1 MSCMLESARRIR
13 PAAIATLGVAVLVAH
28 VSCSGSSR
36 TPPSNT
42 GPSGPRAPVVANTCG
57 KIYPS
62 YWQDPAPEFA
72 AMWAGQQVSN
82 APPQG
87 WSGPV
92 FQLSDRF
99 PSTPQDDSGA
109 QPWRDSR
116 YDKLFDPSTPT
127 AEKTALGN
135 QYIWDVMRYIQEGN
149 IDSGDVNKDWSL
161 CNNPVRNWYHMPFQT
176 YEPLSGREFTH
187 GLTREAP
194 VTFSLKSTGKSV
206 DTTVWAVAFYNP
218 TGAHTLGTVWG
229 PDGKATVPTSSIS
242 FDEGAVVGKLL
253 FTTATPD
260 QLPFLHNMPAWQ
272 ANISDPT
279 FCQCT
284 PASKDAGTCSM
295 IEQSQQ
301 CQRSTKNEQWHD
313 GQVHLLQFDVAVKD
327 SRAKPTGW
335 VLGTFVA
342 DGQRKAS
349 EANPW
354 NRISPLGL
362 MWGNDTPQSGQ
373 LAFEHPAEPRKY
385 GFAEEVIFWD
395 VVDMLN
401 AAGSDPLKSPGH
413 LGCNGR
419 LNGPADDNS
428 SSCHSCHM
436 TASVPDKN
444 LKTPPIVAQ
453 FGELQFGDL
462 TFQCVTPSTSN
473 ANTGT
478 DASGRSAETKND
490 VTFPEMD
497 SIYFA
502 NIGCGEPMNMNTPPS
517 GGAVNVLGNG
527 VPTYPDGGTAWLS
540 MDYSLQLSIS
550 LVQWGEWQE
559 NQQQAHEVRKFESTL
574 PGR

>member
-1 MSCMLESARRIR
+1 MSYILESVTSRLL
-13 PAAIATLGVAVLVAH
+13 LGAAVLVAH
-28 VSCSGSSR
+28 ASCSGSSR

-42 GPSGPRAPVVANTCG
+42 GPSGARAPVVANTCG

-62 YWQDPAPEFA
+62 YWQDPAQAFA
-72 AMWAGQQVSN
+72 AMWTGQEISN

-109 QPWRDSR
+109 QPWRNSR

-127 AEKTALGN
+127 AEKTALGKD
-135 QYIWDVMRYIQEGN
+135 YIWDVMRYIQEGN

-161 CNNPVRNWYHMPFQT
+161 CENPARNWYHMPFQT
-176 YEPLSGREFTH
+176 YEPLSGREFIH

-194 VTFSLKSTGKSV
+194 VTFSLKSTNSSV
-206 DTTVWAVAFYNP
+206 NTTVWAVAFYNP
-218 TGAHTLGTVWG
+218 TAAHTLGTVWG
-229 PDGKATVPTSSIS
+229 PDGKATLPTSNVS

-253 FTTATPD
+253 FTTATPE
-260 QLPFLHNMPAWQ
+260 QLPFLQNMPTWQ

-279 FCQCT
+279 FCACK
-284 PASKDAGTCSM
+284 PASAGEATCSM
-295 IEQSQQ
+295 AEQSQQ
-301 CQRSTKNEQWHD
+301 CPRSTEKWND
-313 GQVHLLQFDVAVKD
+313 GQVHLLQFDIALKD
-327 SRAKPTGW
+327 NRAKPTGW

-349 EANPW
+349 ESNPW

-362 MWGNDTPQSGQ
+362 MWGNDPPPSGQ
-373 LAFEHPAEPRKY
+373 LAVNHPADPRAN

-401 AAGSDPLKSPGH
+401 AAGSNPLQSPGH

-453 FGELQFGDL
+453 FGELQFGDI
-462 TFQCVTPSTSN
+462 TFQCVTPSAPNSS
-473 ANTGT
+473 TGT
-478 DASGRSAETKND
+478 DASGRTAETKNNI
-490 VTFPEMD
+490 TFPEMD
-497 SIYFA
+497 AIYFA
-502 NIGCGEPMNMNTPPS
+502 NIGCGVPVNMNAQTPS
-517 GGAVNVLGNG
+517 GPQNVLGNG
-527 VPTYPDGGTAWLS
+527 VPTYADGKTTWIS
-540 MDYSLQLSIS
+540 TDYSLQLSIS

-559 NQQQAHEVRKFESTL
+559 NQRQAGEAREFESTL